1 MELKRKASVLAV
13 ALALA
18 SPAAW
23 AGVSSDAAN
32 ANESQGTPAVPV
44 QPSASKEAMDGA
56 KESLG
61 WTYVNGE
68 STDSPEQSA
77 QAITDDDGRTEASTQ
92 QEPQEDQTAA
102 SQEAQGGGDQ
112 AAAQGEE
119 EELQAAKPQSAQ
131 DQSAQSDE
139 QSGEQSAKS
148 EDDDEDQSAK
158 SEEQQGDSEQAA
170 KSEDDDEDQAAMSE
184 EQGDEQSAQSEG
196 QGKDQAADS
205 NVPAGLEG
213 KVIVIV
219 PRDWQ
224 GSLKDLVAAL
234 QASPDAK
241 DIVIVQQGQPQAGNE
256 SEDYFADGQK
266 PASDEER

>member
-1 MELKRKASVLAV
+1 MEFKRKASVLAV
-13 ALALA
+13 ALAL
-18 SPAAW
+18 SSSAAW

-32 ANESQGTPAVPV
+32 ASESQGTPAAPV
-44 QPSASKEAMDGA
+44 QPSASQETMDGA

-68 STDSPEQSA
+68 STGSQEQST
-77 QAITDDDGRTEASTQ
+77 QATTDDDGRTTASTQ

-102 SQEAQGGGDQ
+102 SEDPATGDQ

-119 EELQAAKPQSAQ
+119 ELQAAKPDSGQ
-131 DQSAQSDE
+131 DQPSAQSDE

-148 EDDDEDQSAK
+148 GDDEEQSAR
-158 SEEQQGDSEQAA
+158 SEEEQGDSDQAA
-170 KSEDDDEDQAAMSE
+170 RSEDDDEDQAAMSDE
-184 EQGDEQSAQSEG
+184 EGNEQSAQSED

-224 GSLKDLVAAL
+224 GSLKDLAAAL
-234 QASPDAK
+234 QSSPDAK

-256 SEDYFADGQK
+256 SEDYFADGKK
-266 PASDEER
+266 PASNEGEQ